1 MTSLSTPRASRPASP
16 DRDADGPEPS
26 QEIMTPGRRVKA
38 LLAAFDD
45 SGSSE
50 SENERPRAS
59 SLLKT
64 TKTAWPWEKKLEENN
79 NDDKEEDE
87 EEDDAVIVP
96 RGRLAARMQAED
108 NASEETNLNRQNVT
122 PRAEGGSSFDEQGP
136 ITKLKRRFL
145 SRGTKVTRADTVS
158 APRSP
163 RRDRSES
170 PLFVQSDEE
179 TELRQNNDDDAG
191 DEQELPAIPA
201 GKKERLM
208 ALIEAKRK
216 EREERERLEAEK
228 NAARMERMQQFSSD
242 VLSDEEESEE
252 GDTTKISRK
261 MTQEK
266 ARKPRKASKKALE
279 EMARE
284 TQRMSRNMQL
294 AYQEI
299 TKKKITK
306 ESFLAR
312 FNFGLPKESS
322 SKEPGAANSS
332 SVASSPPSSS
342 AGEEKKDVTP
352 PTSPDLS
359 FSEQRDKSPKL
370 DLEDANEVANPE
382 PTPSAV
388 GKGKSRM
395 TQIPVAN
402 VRVRVSREEVA
413 RHQKEAPDDE
423 LEIITSPAKC
433 RRIAAFE
440 NLPSRHAQE
449 PEPILKLKHLAHL
462 TSPSRRSKSVT
473 PAELSAALRAQA
485 REQAAKERQE
495 KIEELRARGVVI
507 ETAEER
513 AAMEDEVEDIL
524 EKARR
529 EAAEL
534 SRRERAEQE
543 AGAGAD
549 DDEDDA
555 DYELSGSEEEE
566 EAGLGD
572 EDEDVDEEEL
582 EDEEDGEEEDQ
593 VMVEED
599 DNENENDDKA
609 IDEEASEGEPSED
622 ENSEAMT
629 TNNNADAITTAGPR
643 RRPLR
648 VVSDDEDEEP
658 KSPQVLQTPA
668 RSITTLLDSAKRP
681 QFPDMPGSK
690 TATMSLSQAFAG
702 TLGDN
707 PPEVGDDALDD
718 LEEPPDPAPSIP
730 DLRRA
735 ESEIL
740 VKDSQED
747 RRGSID
753 FGNYTQSISRVS
765 ESPMT
770 RGWSQAS
777 QIPEPTQDA
786 GFVLSQFDQSKRFV
800 GSQAS
805 TVDTVLLSQH
815 GSPLTKKKGRLLRRG
830 RRAESNDSEDESSG
844 FEVKASAFDVMRKS
858 LKKAA
863 IPFDKNKS
871 LAKEHVEEAAEES
884 DDEYAGLG
892 GASDDSS
899 GEEDE
904 EDRAM
909 INDDNNEEVDEKELA
924 ALNAYV
930 HDSNSTEREV

>member
-1 MTSLSTPRASRPASP
+1 MSLPSTPRGSRLASP
-16 DRDADGPEPS
+16 GRDADGPEPS

-45 SGSSE
+45 SDSSG

-59 SLLKT
+59 SSLLRAG
-64 TKTAWPWEKKLEENN
+64 KTAWPWEKKQAENDTENRDEE
-79 NDDKEEDE
+79 E
-87 EEDDAVIVP
+87 EEDDAVFVP

-108 NASEETNLNRQNVT
+108 DASADESNLDYPKETS
-122 PRAEGGSSFDEQGP
+122 RAESDSSSEEQGP
-136 ITKLKRRFL
+136 IAKLKRRL
-145 SRGTKVTRADTVS
+145 LNRGTKATRANTES
-158 APRSP
+158 ASRSP
-163 RRDRSES
+163 RRERSES
-170 PLFVQSDEE
+170 PLFVQSYEE
-179 TELRQNNDDDAG
+179 IESQQNDDDDNGG
-191 DEQELPAIPA
+191 DEEQSVIPA
-201 GKKERLM
+201 GKNERLM
-208 ALIEAKRK
+208 ALIAAKRK

-228 NAARMERMQQFSSD
+228 NAARMERMQQFNSD
-242 VLSDEEESEE
+242 LLSDEESDEE
-252 GDTTKISRK
+252 NTTTVSRNL
-261 MTQEK
+261 TQEK

-312 FNFGLPKESS
+312 FNFGQPKESPNNE
-322 SKEPGAANSS
+322 EPSAANSS
-332 SVASSPPSSS
+332 SAASSPPSTS

-352 PTSPDLS
+352 PTSPDRPL
-359 FSEQRDKSPKL
+359 SEQRDKSPTL
-370 DLEDANEVANPE
+370 DFEGIDEVADPE
-382 PTPSAV
+382 PAQPAPSAAD
-388 GKGKSRM
+388 KGKARM
-395 TQIPVAN
+395 TQAPMAN

-440 NLPSRHAQE
+440 NLPARHAQE

-462 TSPSRRSKSVT
+462 TSPTRRSKSVT

-485 REQAAKERQE
+485 RQQAAKERQE
-495 KIEELRARGVVI
+495 KIEELRARGIVI

-513 AAMEDEVEDIL
+513 AAMEDEVEDML

-549 DDEDDA
+549 DDDDDA

-566 EAGLGD
+566 EAGPSD
-572 EDEDVDEEEL
+572 EDEEVDEEEL
-582 EDEEDGEEEDQ
+582 EDEEEDEEQDE
-593 VMVEED
+593 VMVED
-599 DNENENDDKA
+599 DNEDKEKV
-609 IDEEASEGEPSED
+609 IDEEASETERSDD
-622 ENSEAMT
+622 EKSEAMSADGH
-629 TNNNADAITTAGPR
+629 ADAIATAGPR

-648 VVSDDEDEEP
+648 VLSDDEEDQP
-658 KSPQVLQTPA
+658 KSPQVLRTPA
-668 RSITTLLDSAKRP
+668 RSITTPFDSAKRP
-681 QFPDMPGSK
+681 QFPDMPGPK

-707 PPEVGDDALDD
+707 PPDAGDDALDN
-718 LEEPPDPAPSIP
+718 LEEPPDPAPFIP
-730 DLRRA
+730 DVGRA

-747 RRGSID
+747 RRESID
-753 FGNYTQSISRVS
+753 FGNYTQSITRVS
-765 ESPMT
+765 ESPMA
-770 RGWSQAS
+770 RGWSQPS

-800 GSQAS
+800 GTQAS
-805 TVDTVLLSQH
+805 TVDTVLLSQRE
-815 GSPLTKKKGRLLRRG
+815 SPVQKKGRLLRRG
-830 RRAESNDSEDESSG
+830 RRAESNDTDEERNG
-844 FEVKASAFDVMRKS
+844 FEVKASAFDVMRKVS
-858 LKKAA
+858 KKAA
-863 IPFDKNKS
+863 IAFDKDKS

-909 INDDNNEEVDEKELA
+909 INDDSNEVVDEKELA
-924 ALNAYV
+924 ALNA
-930 HDSNSTEREV
+930 